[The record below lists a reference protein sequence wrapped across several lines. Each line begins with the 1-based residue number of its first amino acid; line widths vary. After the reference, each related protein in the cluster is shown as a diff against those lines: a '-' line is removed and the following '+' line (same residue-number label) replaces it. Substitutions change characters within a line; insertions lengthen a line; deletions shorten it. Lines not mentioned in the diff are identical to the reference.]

1 MYVHMCASFRRR
13 LIQKHNF
20 GGHWTGMII
29 KTINK
34 ITRVRMGRE
43 SEVES

>member
-1 MYVHMCASFRRR
+1 MYVSFRRR

-20 GGHWTGMII
+20 EGHWTEMII

-43 SEVES
+43 SEIES